1 MITIKNKYR
10 LNYIFN
16 LIFKENFKKK
26 LSFNWKNFSL
36 RHEII
41 NKIIKKKNF
50 KTYLEIGCYKDDN
63 FKRINIDYKVGV
75 DPVSG
80 GTIRLK
86 SDDFFRKNKENFDII
101 FVDGLHHYHQVK
113 KDIEN
118 SVKILNK
125 GGVVLVHDCLPSR
138 IRDQMVP
145 RSHENWN
152 GDVWKSIVELRTKE
166 NFDVYTCMADE
177 GIGIVLKRD
186 NKNILKINC
195 NNFKKLKFKDYYYN
209 FSEFMNIINEDEL
222 FKIV

>member
-1 MITIKNKYR
+1 M
-10 LNYIFN
+10 
-16 LIFKENFKKK
+16 
-26 LSFNWKNFSL
+26 
-36 RHEII
+36 
-41 NKIIKKKNF
+41 
-50 KTYLEIGCYKDDN
+50 
-63 FKRINIDYKVGV
+63 
-75 DPVSG
+75 
-80 GTIRLK
+80 
-86 SDDFFRKNKENFDII
+86 
-101 FVDGLHHYHQVK
+101 K

-152 GDVWKSIVELRTKE
+152 GDVWKSIVELRTKK
-166 NFDVYTCMADE
+166 NLDVYTCMADE
-177 GIGIVLKRD
+177 GIGIVLNRD